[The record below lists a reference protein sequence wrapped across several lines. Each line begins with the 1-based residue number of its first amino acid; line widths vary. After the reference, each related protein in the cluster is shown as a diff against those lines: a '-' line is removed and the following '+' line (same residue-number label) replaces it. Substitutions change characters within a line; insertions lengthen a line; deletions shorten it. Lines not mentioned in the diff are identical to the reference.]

1 MNKGFNGPRLMSSMT
16 NPLKN
21 KKVVIPTIMGLGF
34 LAIFLTVLSP
44 VLAQVQSTDNQT
56 PQITGSVNIKQT
68 MKDYIKEHQKT
79 SFSEASSIA
88 QKEVTN
94 GSVIGGHIGI
104 VQGYLVYNFI
114 VIDTENDKVYSV
126 TVDAGN
132 GKVLEKS
139 DGKDLK
145 EFGGMFGSF
154 GHGQF
159 GHESFDRHAFGGKWM
174 QHQDMNNPDAQ
185 SSGTQ

>member
-1 MNKGFNGPRLMSSMT
+1 MT
-16 NPLKN
+16 NPIKN
-21 KKVVIPTIMGLGF
+21 KKVVIPTIIGLGF

-44 VLAQVQSTDNQT
+44 VLAQMQSTDNQA

-68 MKDYIKEHQKT
+68 MKDYIKENQKT
-79 SFSEASSIA
+79 PFSEASSIA

-94 GSVIGGHIGI
+94 GSVVGGHIGI
-104 VQGYLVYNFI
+104 VQGYLVYNFM

-132 GKVLEKS
+132 GTVLYKS
-139 DGKDLK
+139 EGKDLNESGK
-145 EFGGMFGSF
+145 MFGSF

-159 GHESFDRHAFGGKWM
+159 GHEAFDRHAFGGEWM
-174 QHQDMNNPDAQ
+174 QHKYMNKTDAQ
-185 SSGTQ
+185 SSWTQ

>member
-1 MNKGFNGPRLMSSMT
+1 MT
-16 NPLKN
+16 NPIKN
-21 KKVVIPTIMGLGF
+21 KKVVIPTIIGLGF

-44 VLAQVQSTDNQT
+44 VLAQMQSTDNQA

-68 MKDYIKEHQKT
+68 MKDYIKENQKT

-94 GSVIGGHIGI
+94 GSVVGGHIGI

-114 VIDTENDKVYSV
+114 VIDTENDKGYSV

-132 GKVLEKS
+132 GTVLHKS
-139 DGKDLK
+139 EGKDFN
-145 EFGGMFGSF
+145 ESGRMFGSF

-159 GHESFDRHAFGGKWM
+159 GHEAFDRHAFGGEWM
-174 QHQDMNNPDAQ
+174 QHKYMNKTDTQ
-185 SSGTQ
+185 SSWTQ

>member
-1 MNKGFNGPRLMSSMT
+1 MT
-16 NPLKN
+16 NPIKN

-44 VLAQVQSTDNQT
+44 VLAQVQSTTQT
-56 PQITGSVNIKQT
+56 PQITGSANIKQA
-68 MKDYIKEHQKT
+68 MKDFIKENQKT

-94 GSVIGGHIGI
+94 GSVVGGHVGI

-114 VIDTENDKVYSV
+114 VIDTENDKGYSV

-132 GKVLEKS
+132 GTVLAKS
-139 DGKDLK
+139 DGTDISGYGK
-145 EFGGMFGSF
+145 MFGSF
-154 GHGQF
+154 GHEQF
-159 GHESFDRHAFGGKWM
+159 GHGSFDRHEFGGKWM
-174 QHQDMNNPDAQ
+174 KHPGMNNTDAQ
-185 SSGTQ
+185 SYGTQ